1 MARSHIH
8 VTKTRT
14 IKKLSRLQR
23 AEINRVEIKTNVQYV
38 VSSWEVVSMD
48 KKNAE
53 TRTKLKD
60 ISSVKEFGDL
70 MEQTMLSEE
79 EKKILWMHY
88 KEKKTLQCIADEIG
102 LSEIAVK
109 KKHRKMLMKI
119 GRMI

>member
-1 MARSHIH
+1 MAKARIH
-8 VTKTRT
+8 VTKTAKT
-14 IKKLSRLQR
+14 IKIAKSR
-23 AEINRVEIKTNVQYV
+23 NNKVEIIRGVQYA
-38 VSSWEVVSMD
+38 VSLWEVVSMG

-60 ISSVKEFGDL
+60 ISSVKEFSDL
-70 MEQTMLSEE
+70 MEQIMLSEE

>member
-1 MARSHIH
+1 MVILR
-8 VTKTRT
+8 
-14 IKKLSRLQR
+14 
-23 AEINRVEIKTNVQYV
+23 NVQYAE
-38 VSSWEVVSMD
+38 SLWEVVSMD

-60 ISSVKEFGDL
+60 ISSVKEFSDF

-79 EKKILWMHY
+79 EKKILWLHY
-88 KEKKTLQCIADEIG
+88 KEKKTFLCIADEIG

>member
-1 MARSHIH
+1 MLL
-8 VTKTRT
+8 KQ
-14 IKKLSRLQR
+14 LELLRLQR
-23 AEINRVEIKTNVQYV
+23 IEISKVEITRNVQYV
-38 VSSWEVVSMD
+38 VSLWEVVSMD

-53 TRTKLKD
+53 TRMKLKD
-60 ISSVKEFGDL
+60 ISSVKEFSDL

-102 LSEIAVK
+102 LSEIAIK

>member
-1 MARSHIH
+1 MAKARIH
-8 VTKTRT
+8 VTKTAKT
-14 IKKLSRLQR
+14 VKIAK
-23 AEINRVEIKTNVQYV
+23 NRNKQGGNHKR
-38 VSSWEVVSMD
+38 S
-48 KKNAE
+48 
-53 TRTKLKD
+53 
-60 ISSVKEFGDL
+60 
-70 MEQTMLSEE
+70 MLSEE